1 MRDSGAI
8 QLQAAPHLSLMQK
21 NPTNVTLGWMQ
32 AVLGEAPI
40 QVERARAGTQQ
51 PGKRELERQNG
62 LLPLGDAAKI
72 VHGQVRK
79 IVGGVCFVCHGAEG
93 ESSSEVFP
101 RLAGQHWEYI
111 AKQLENFK
119 SGKRKSTA
127 MSDMVAKL
135 TPDEMVALGK
145 YFEKQAVA
153 VEPAKDKG
161 LAAVGQY
168 IYHQG
173 NKFSGLAACASCHG
187 AEAKGTTAL
196 PRLAGQ
202 YADYIATQLQQFNK
216 RERTNDN
223 AVMHAIVSKMTPLE
237 MAAVAEYLSG
247 K

>member
-1 MRDSGAI
+1 MNTIHRLAKVAATLAVASLSTGVWA
-8 QLQAAPHLSLMQK
+8 QAD
-21 NPTNVTLGWMQ
+21 
-32 AVLGEAPI
+32 E
-40 QVERARAGTQQ
+40 ARA
-51 PGKRELERQNG
+51 K
-62 LLPLGDAAKI
+62 KI
-72 VHGQVRK
+72 
-79 IVGGVCFVCHGAEG
+79 IGGVCFVCHGAEG

-127 MSDMVAKL
+127 MADMVAKL

-145 YFEKQAVA
+145 YFEKQK
-153 VEPAKDKG
+153 VEVEAAKDQD
-161 LAAVGQY
+161 LAGMGKY
-168 IYHQG
+168 IYLHG
-173 NKFSGLAACASCHG
+173 NKYSGLAACASCHG
-187 AEAKGTTAL
+187 PEAKGTSSL

-202 YADYIATQLQQFNK
+202 HAAYTETQLKQFNQ

-223 AVMHAIVSKMTPLE
+223 AVMHAIVSKMTALE

>member
-1 MRDSGAI
+1 MNTGFISGRWAPAI
-8 QLQAAPHLSLMQK
+8 LGLCAAWLSPSAMAQAD
-21 NPTNVTLGWMQ
+21 
-32 AVLGEAPI
+32 E
-40 QVERARAGTQQ
+40 ARA
-51 PGKRELERQNG
+51 K
-62 LLPLGDAAKI
+62 
-72 VHGQVRK
+72 K

-101 RLAGQHWEYI
+101 RLAGQHWEYT

-127 MSDMVAKL
+127 MADMVAKL
-135 TPDEMVALGK
+135 TPDEMIALGK
-145 YFEKQAVA
+145 FFEKKSVEA
-153 VEPAKDKG
+153 EPAKDAG

-168 IYHQG
+168 IFHNG
-173 NKFSGLAACASCHG
+173 NKYSGLAACASCHG
-187 AEAKGTTAL
+187 AQAKGTTSL

-202 YADYIATQLQQFNK
+202 YAGYTETQLKQFNQ

-223 AVMHAIVSKMTPLE
+223 AVMHAIASKMSPLE

>member
-1 MRDSGAI
+1 MKKSNRIVQMVLCLAGAW
-8 QLQAAPHLSLMQK
+8 LSTQAWA
-21 NPTNVTLGWMQ
+21 Q
-32 AVLGEAPI
+32 ADE
-40 QVERARAGTQQ
+40 ARA
-51 PGKRELERQNG
+51 
-62 LLPLGDAAKI
+62 
-72 VHGQVRK
+72 RK

-101 RLAGQHWEYI
+101 RLAGQHWQYI

-127 MSDMVAKL
+127 MADMAAKL
-135 TPDEMVALGK
+135 TSDEMVALGQF
-145 YFEKQAVA
+145 FEKQNTDA
-153 VEPAKDKG
+153 EPAKDAD
-161 LAAVGQY
+161 LAGMGKY
-168 IYHQG
+168 IYLHG

-187 AEAKGTTAL
+187 PEARGTSAL

-202 YADYIATQLQQFNK
+202 HAAYIDGQLKQFHQ

>member
-1 MRDSGAI
+1 MKRLHRLA
-8 QLQAAPHLSLMQK
+8 QAAAL
-21 NPTNVTLGWMQ
+21 LGAACLTAPAWAQ
-32 AVLGEAPI
+32 ADE
-40 QVERARAGTQQ
+40 ARA
-51 PGKRELERQNG
+51 K
-62 LLPLGDAAKI
+62 
-72 VHGQVRK
+72 K
-79 IVGGVCFVCHGAEG
+79 IVGGVCFVCHGMEG

-101 RLAGQHWEYI
+101 RLAGQHWEYT

-127 MSDMVAKL
+127 MADMVAKL

-145 YFEKQAVA
+145 FFEKQTVT
-153 VEPAKDKG
+153 VEPAKDKA

-173 NKFSGLAACASCHG
+173 NKYSGVPACMSCHG
-187 AEAKGTTAL
+187 KDARGTDAL

-202 YADYIATQLQQFNK
+202 FASYTESQLKQFGQ

-223 AVMHAIVSKMTPLE
+223 AIMHAIVSKMTALE
-237 MAAVAEYLSG
+237 MAAVAEYLQG